1 MINLACDGF
10 RRLRLSDGIDRHCSG
25 DWVKIGV
32 LIPVSIMVMTMLMM
46 IKMVLM
52 MMMMKIAIKM
62 IIVSYLSTVL

>member
-32 LIPVSIMVMTMLMM
+32 LIPVSIMVMMM
-46 IKMVLM
+46 SMMKMVLM
-52 MMMMKIAIKM
+52 MMKMAIKM